1 MKSAYE
7 LKREALNGLT
17 GHWGIAIGAGLVA
30 SALISG
36 ASFGASFRV
45 SFPADTESTSAAITG
60 GVINLK
66 ILVVTLLIIAAAFA
80 VSLAISVAYS
90 LFSSVIET
98 GYARFNIDLVDYRE
112 PSFGS
117 LFSYFRYWKNIA
129 VAGVLKQLFITLG
142 YMLFIVPGII
152 MYYNYAMVPY
162 ILADDPTISGKEA
175 LAKSKQMMYG
185 HRWRL
190 FCIGMSFFGWVIL
203 AMLSFGV
210 GMIWL
215 TPYMNATHA
224 AFYKDLISEQP
235 TYTAEITE

>member
-7 LKREALNGLT
+7 LKREALDGLT

-30 SALISG
+30 SALIS
-36 ASFGASFRV
+36 GASFRV

-80 VSLAISVAYS
+80 ISLVVSVAYS

-190 FCIGMSFFGWVIL
+190 FCIGMSFFGWIIL

-235 TYTAEITE
+235 TYTAEVTE

>member
-7 LKREALNGLT
+7 LKREALDGLT

-36 ASFGASFRV
+36 ASFSV
-45 SFPADTESTSAAITG
+45 SFPVDTESTSAAITG

-66 ILVVTLLIIAAAFA
+66 ILVVMLVLFAVALA

-190 FCIGMSFFGWVIL
+190 FCIGMSFFGWIIL

-224 AFYKDLISEQP
+224 AFYKDLIAEQGLYTVSE
-235 TYTAEITE
+235 EE